1 MDLFLPELVT
11 LAQILLVI
19 LGASL
24 MVVYFRYAKSRLD
37 ESHFFQQYHSILVV
51 LDEVVTA
58 TVMRI
63 AFSHEDLSKF
73 EQEAAE
79 TGRDVRLVAAMHLID
94 RFTEQHGIDLDEEF
108 IVSKIEAKLEQLKQD
123 GIIPRAN

>member
-1 MDLFLPELVT
+1 MELFLPELVM
-11 LAQILLVI
+11 LAQLLLVI
-19 LGASL
+19 LGAAL
-24 MVVYFRYAKSRLD
+24 IVAFYRYAKPRIE
-37 ESHFFQQYHSILVV
+37 ESQFFQQYHSILVV

-63 AFSHEDLSKF
+63 AFSHEDLSDF

-94 RFTEQHGIDLDEEF
+94 RFTKQHGIDLDEEF
-108 IVSKIEAKLEQLKQD
+108 IVSKIEAKLELLKQD

>member
-19 LGASL
+19 LGTAL

-37 ESHFFQQYHSILVV
+37 ESHFFQRYRVIFDV

-63 AFSHEDLSKF
+63 AFSQEDLSAF

-79 TGRDVRLVAAMHLID
+79 TGRDVRLVAAMYLID
-94 RFTEQHGIDLDEEF
+94 RFTSENGIELDEEF
-108 IVSKIEAKLEQLKQD
+108 IISKIEAKLEQLKQD
-123 GIIPRAN
+123 GVIPSK